1 MAGDTVVAGTT
12 AATIRFM
19 DGTMVTLAPYSRVA
33 VQEKKDDLSLRLVN
47 GFMSFTPAP
56 SSAVSFYSGSTLL
69 QAQPGVATTALV
81 GASATNSQGG
91 NGGGVGPGGS
101 GPPGLSKK

>member
-1 MAGDTVVAGTT
+1 
-12 AATIRFM
+12 
-19 DGTMVTLAPYSRVA
+19 
-33 VQEKKDDLSLRLVN
+33 
-47 GFMSFTPAP
+47 
-56 SSAVSFYSGSTLL
+56 L

-81 GASATNSQGG
+81 GASATNKQGG

>member
-1 MAGDTVVAGTT
+1 
-12 AATIRFM
+12 
-19 DGTMVTLAPYSRVA
+19 
-33 VQEKKDDLSLRLVN
+33 
-47 GFMSFTPAP
+47 MSFTPAP

-81 GASATNSQGG
+81 GASATNKQGG